1 MTQYVKYDIVYGK
14 FPARNGSVQAGKRP
28 AVVIQNNI
36 GNKHSPTML
45 VIPLT
50 THLKHA
56 GQPTHTIIRKD
67 DDNCLKSDSMILAE
81 QTTPVNSDNFTKV
94 GRITDRLT
102 QKKIFRCY
110 IYAAAYG
117 EDDEDLREIQFV

>member
-1 MTQYVKYDIVYGK
+1 MAEYSKYDVVFGE
-14 FPARNGSVQAGKRP
+14 FPTKDGSIQAGKRP

-50 THLKHA
+50 KHIKHIK
-56 GQPTHTIIRKD
+56 QPTHTIIRKNSE
-67 DDNCLKSDSMILAE
+67 NCLRADSMLLAE
-81 QTTPVNSDNFTKV
+81 QTTPVNSNNFVRV
-94 GRITDRLT
+94 GRISDRVT
-102 QKKIFRCY
+102 QKRIFRCY